1 MPKMK
6 TKGSAKKRLTLTA
19 SGRVRRHKAAKRH
32 ILTKK
37 RPERKRELGQASIVA
52 KVDERKIKRLIGC
65 G

>member
-6 TKGSAKKRLTLTA
+6 TKGSAKKRVRLTA
-19 SGRVRRHKAAKRH
+19 SGRLRRHKASKRH

-37 RPERKRELGQASIVA
+37 RPERKRELGQPALVA